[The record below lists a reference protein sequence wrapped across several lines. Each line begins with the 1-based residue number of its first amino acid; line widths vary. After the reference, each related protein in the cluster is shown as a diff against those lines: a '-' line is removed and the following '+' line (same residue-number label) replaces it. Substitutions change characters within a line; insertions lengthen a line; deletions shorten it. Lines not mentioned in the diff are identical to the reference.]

1 MYMILNYGAVG
12 VNSCSESRQLVTH
25 SNKDLFWIYGHL
37 YQIKESNFS
46 QKLYDAS
53 LSNRLKDGP
62 QWVSCVVFI
71 TTLLWH
77 CTLQEHVFN
86 GHSVARML
94 ASCQWSSVLGTRYGT
109 SWPRCGQFKVG
120 WLQLPQLLSG
130 GISWMVLVF
139 VSRDTDIY
147 HIIDTPIWFEPPVPS
162 KSLQVAK
169 NLHSEQ
175 LPTGLGHGQGS
186 FLLAGPLFYYPPCH
200 NVLAPSR
207 SVHKCL
213 CHSMYWVL
221 PWTTHMPISKWTGGD
236 RVEVG

>member
-1 MYMILNYGAVG
+1 MYMILKYGAVG

-130 GISWMVLVF
+130 GISLMVLVF
-139 VSRDTDIY
+139 DHEIQISTILYILPFGLNLLFHLGVCKWLKICIVNSY
-147 HIIDTPIWFEPPVPS
+147 Q
-162 KSLQVAK
+162 QV
-169 NLHSEQ
+169 
-175 LPTGLGHGQGS
+175 
-186 FLLAGPLFYYPPCH
+186 
-200 NVLAPSR
+200 
-207 SVHKCL
+207 
-213 CHSMYWVL
+213 
-221 PWTTHMPISKWTGGD
+221 
-236 RVEVG
+236 